1 MKIVYYTHTAFFEV
15 ALSLAPL
22 LAERVELHLLLE
34 VTPTAWQT
42 AGFDLA
48 ERRLP
53 AGLVSGDVHL
63 AADFPAAVRD
73 RWRMAASFQLVVHR
87 QPRSIHP
94 ESWRLSRHVLN
105 YAKHGLRADLLHVDD
120 VDPSPRLALGLVPRL
135 RDLPLV
141 LTVHDPL
148 PHLGETNWRK
158 SLARRLAYPRT
169 DRFVL
174 HSQALVDDFTQRH
187 SIPPQMVSVAHLG
200 AYDVFR
206 AWQPDLPGC
215 AAQTPTVLFFGR
227 LSPYKG
233 LEVLY
238 EASSLV
244 AAAVPTVT
252 FVVAGAPVE
261 GYVPPDP
268 PELPAPASFVEQ
280 RRHLANEDLARLF
293 CQASVVVCP
302 YLDATQSGVIA
313 VAQAFGKPIVASRIG
328 GIPEYVREGETGLL
342 VPPGDAVALAAALSR
357 ALTDEDLRSRLSRS
371 AGQAAAAD
379 SWRESADTLSD
390 AYASVSRNRS

>member
-1 MKIVYYTHTAFFEV
+1 MKIAYYTHPAFFEA
-15 ALSLAPL
+15 ALSLIPV
-22 LAERVELHLLLE
+22 LAEKVELHLFLE
-34 VTPTAWQT
+34 ITPTVWQT

-48 ERRLP
+48 RRRLP
-53 AGLVSGDVHL
+53 SGLVPGDAHL
-63 AADFPAAVRD
+63 AADFPGAVRD
-73 RWRMAASFQLVVHR
+73 RWRAAASFRLVVHG

-94 ESWRLSRHVLN
+94 ASWRLGRKVLR
-105 YAKHGLRADLLHVDD
+105 YIREDLHADVLHIDD
-120 VDPSPRLALGLVPRL
+120 VDPSPRLAFALAGRVP
-135 RDLPLV
+135 DPPIV
-141 LTVHDPL
+141 LSVHDPL
-148 PHLGETNWRK
+148 PHHGETNWRK
-158 SLARRLAYPRT
+158 SVARRLAYPRA
-169 DRFVL
+169 DRFIL

-187 SIPPQMVSVAHLG
+187 LIPPQMVSVAHLG

-215 AAQTPTVLFFGR
+215 AARTPTVLFFGR

-238 EASSLV
+238 EAASLV
-244 AAAVPTVT
+244 AASLPTVT
-252 FVVAGAPVE
+252 FVVAGAPVD

-268 PELPAPASFVEQ
+268 PQLPAPASFVEQ

-357 ALTDEDLRSRLSRS
+357 VLTDEDLRSRLART
-371 AGQAAAAD
+371 ARQAAAAD
-379 SWRESADTLSD
+379 TWRESAGILSE
-390 AYASVSRNRS
+390 AYAAVARNRS